1 MRWCLSFLLIC
12 FLAFVHG
19 LSSAGNRLVVI
30 LEDAAEKE
38 LYSSFWGDLQGAF
51 EMDRKDT
58 GELEVC

>member
-1 MRWCLSFLLIC
+1 M
-12 FLAFVHG
+12 
-19 LSSAGNRLVVI
+19 VVI